1 MRSSSIAGSVI
12 AYLGELEVKES
23 SMDYTDSYTGLP
35 GNEWMPVAAPVVRVA
50 ASRRRSAI
58 SIRLT
63 LASELGSDLDGAWW
77 PHSSSLARELPELID
92 ALREPL
98 GQVID
103 ISVNWTSL
111 QGVPDLDLLT
121 CRGIEAIADR
131 RPRHQRLMTV
141 TGSRARA
148 NLLVV
153 PSRTSTA
160 LAVMVLRRAAALP
173 ILPTHLDT
181 PACRRADNIVQAARA
196 ERAPIATPANTH

>member
-1 MRSSSIAGSVI
+1 
-12 AYLGELEVKES
+12 
-23 SMDYTDSYTGLP
+23 MDYPDSHTGSAA
-35 GNEWMPVAAPVVRVA
+35 NESMPNRTPEAPVA
-50 ASRRRSAI
+50 ASRRRSA
-58 SIRLT
+58 SSVRLT
-63 LASELGSDLDGAWW
+63 LASRLGNDLDGAWW

-111 QGVPDLDLLT
+111 QGVADLDLLT
-121 CRGIEAIADR
+121 CPGIEAIADR

-141 TGSRARA
+141 TSSRARA

-153 PSRTSTA
+153 PWRTSTA

-173 ILPTHLDT
+173 ILPAHLDT
-181 PACRRADNIVQAARA
+181 PACRRADKIVEAARA
-196 ERAPIATPANTH
+196 ERAPIATPAETH